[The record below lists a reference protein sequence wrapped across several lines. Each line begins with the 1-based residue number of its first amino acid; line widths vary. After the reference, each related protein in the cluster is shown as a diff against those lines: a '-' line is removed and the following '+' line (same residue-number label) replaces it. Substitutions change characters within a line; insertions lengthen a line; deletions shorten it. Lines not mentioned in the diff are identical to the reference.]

1 MKRFL
6 LSTTFAMMA
15 LLVWADDT
23 RAVYVVSSAGTSSA
37 NPWTANMLV
46 PTEAVR
52 LYAPSRFTK
61 KGTALDISMSAD
73 ISFSVSGSR
82 EIERSKTNVLYR
94 FDVAITGSKSLPRP
108 DKVVSVRFSLSEL
121 VKKGGPAAQSPG
133 FYALR
138 KAIASGP
145 YKSGSAWV
153 QSIDYDGAGRF
164 TASVALKKG

>member
-6 LSTTFAMMA
+6 LSTTFAMAA
-15 LLVWADDT
+15 LLAWADDT
-23 RAVYVVSSAGTSSA
+23 RAVFIVSNAGTSSA

-52 LYAPSRFTK
+52 LYVPSLFTR
-61 KGTALDISMSAD
+61 KGATVDIKMSAD

-94 FDVAITGSKSLPRP
+94 FDVAIAGSKSLPRP

-138 KAIASGP
+138 KAISAGP

-164 TASVALKKG
+164 TVSVALKKG